1 MSLSSVVALLRGRWP
16 ALLTVAGLTLG
27 PAVAATALIDV
38 LGPRAQAVVNGTVV
52 TAGDPWA
59 SLVVSGIAGGDAG
72 RVVVP
77 PLMALAGFVALS
89 VGLRVLSGEPF
100 GQAWRPSGVPS
111 GSWLA
116 LGTMLAL
123 LVVAAISVVL
133 VAANGINPLVG
144 LAAALVFAF
153 ELARLV
159 LVLPATLIDRQDV
172 VGALARATSVSRRRY
187 LSTGAL
193 LIALWVG
200 SPVVLLGIANRLS
213 DPPPRLGD
221 SWVGD
226 VLGAEVASL
235 SRRWTSPPPW
245 LPATWWPLAT
255 GPATGCASCSTTTR
269 VWRWS
274 RSAADATQ
282 FGAALRPP
290 PQEALAVRTSR
301 RPYDQHR
308 VRWPYGHRDR

>member
-200 SPVVLLGIANRLS
+200 PPVVLLGIANRLS

-221 SWVGD
+221 SWSVTCSGPRW
-226 VLGAEVASL
+226 
-235 SRRWTSPPPW
+235 RR
-245 LPATWWPLAT
+245 
-255 GPATGCASCSTTTR
+255 
-269 VWRWS
+269 
-274 RSAADATQ
+274 
-282 FGAALRPP
+282 
-290 PQEALAVRTSR
+290 
-301 RPYDQHR
+301 
-308 VRWPYGHRDR
+308 